1 MYLLMNK
8 ITTYT
13 YYFWDYLKNGD
24 VHSILA
30 SIQYVINKSSHRSDR
45 IITSSI
51 GTFLCRKNTN
61 DFQFANFYYEW
72 NVKRYILKNKL
83 NFNVFIDGGACI
95 GDYDILLTKNNLR
108 CIAFEPDRRNFD
120 TMQKNL
126 ELNHLETDIMT
137 FCCGLGDKN
146 QQAKILFDPINTGA
160 SKVIT
165 EEKFDGSTV
174 EIRTFDSLLP
184 EMNLSNEDHILFKLD
199 VEGMEVEAIIGATE
213 FIRLYPNITFVIEDK
228 HTGVDPIKETL
239 SQIASFEFGKVDA
252 FNIYAK
258 KIG

>member
-8 ITTYT
+8 IATYT
-13 YYFWDYLKNGD
+13 YYFWDYFKNGD
-24 VHSILA
+24 VHSILT
-30 SIQYVINKSSHRSDR
+30 SIKYVINKTSHHSDR
-45 IITSSI
+45 IITTSI
-51 GTFLCRKNTN
+51 GTFHCRKNTN

-72 NVKRYILKNKL
+72 GVKKYILQNKKEY
-83 NFNVFIDGGACI
+83 NVFIDGGACI
-95 GDYDILLTKNNLR
+95 GDYDVMLAKHNLR
-108 CIAFEPDRRNFD
+108 CIAIEPDQRNFD
-120 TMQKNL
+120 AMQKNL
-126 ELNHLETDIMT
+126 ELNHLETAIKT
-137 FCCGLGDKN
+137 FCCGLGAKN

-160 SKVIT
+160 SRVIK
-165 EEKFDGSTV
+165 EGELDGTMV
-174 EIRTFDSLLP
+174 QIRTFDSLLP